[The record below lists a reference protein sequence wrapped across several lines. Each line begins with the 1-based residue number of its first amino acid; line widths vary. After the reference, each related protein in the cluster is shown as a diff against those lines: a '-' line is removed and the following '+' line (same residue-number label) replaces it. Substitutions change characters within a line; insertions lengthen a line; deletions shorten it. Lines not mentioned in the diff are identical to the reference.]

1 MPHCSIYLAFRA
13 DCLFLCSLI
22 SLSLFLSSIIS
33 WSFSSNWRI
42 NLPSFS
48 LILDVIVLLAFKTG
62 SIWVESGLC
71 WDLLEKEAMIKT
83 VKKDTCTSYVAV
95 HETQVFLFTTTVF
108 LLLCEVNES
117 EDVFK
122 CKINLN
128 KGLHK
133 PKFLFYIQ

>member
-1 MPHCSIYLAFRA
+1 MWQKWKYWYQYTYLAFRA

-33 WSFSSNWRI
+33 WSFSSNWWI

-71 WDLLEKEAMIKT
+71 WDLFEKEAMIKT
-83 VKKDTCTSYVAV
+83 VKGHLYVVVAV

-108 LLLCEVNES
+108 LLLAKWMS
-117 EDVFK
+117 QRM
-122 CKINLN
+122 
-128 KGLHK
+128 
-133 PKFLFYIQ
+133 FLSAKLIYSTGFLET